1 MRASTPKKGLEAQ
14 SKQEATQKE
23 QPLSGP
29 LTLLFKLHRLALG
42 FYLKLYQ
49 HV

>member
-23 QPLSGP
+23 QPLSRP
-29 LTLLFKLHRLALG
+29 LTLLFMHRLALG
-42 FYLKLYQ
+42 FNLKLYQ